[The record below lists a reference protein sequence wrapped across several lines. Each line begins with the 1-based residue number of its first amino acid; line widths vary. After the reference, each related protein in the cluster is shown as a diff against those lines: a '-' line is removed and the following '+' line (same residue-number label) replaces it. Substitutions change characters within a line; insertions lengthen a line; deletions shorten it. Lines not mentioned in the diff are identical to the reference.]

1 MGEMTLDTPKYSVS
15 LVEKDGQHFYTF
27 NNQKTLYPGATGP
40 LGIISK
46 YHLIPWAAK
55 ETALYTQKVLR
66 KTGLIFGLSAKD
78 LCNDRFLELL
88 YKRSKK
94 QHSIK
99 KERAADIGTRA
110 HKAIDEIIKGGTPI
124 IEKDTEFVVENFF
137 AWYEQSGMKII
148 NGDTKV
154 GSQVHGYGGSL
165 DGVVQDENGKLYVLD
180 FKTSNQIDPLGYSC
194 QVAAYSFA
202 LKEMY
207 GLYTAPDGIIVR
219 FSKIKPEIEIVKV
232 ADIFRSFQDG
242 FLPALTLYKHSQTIL
257 LKERFLIKPQI
268 KRGRKNEANKKAN

>member
-1 MGEMTLDTPKYSVS
+1 MINLTPKYTVN
-15 LVEKDGQHFYTF
+15 LIEQDGQHFYTF

-46 YHLIPWAAK
+46 YYLIPWAAK
-55 ETALYTQKVLR
+55 ETALYTKRTLEKV
-66 KTGLIFGLSAKD
+66 KNIFGLSAKD

-110 HKAIDEIIKGGTPI
+110 HKAIDEIIKGGTPKI
-124 IEKDTEFVVENFF
+124 DSDTEFVVENFF
-137 AWYEQSGMKII
+137 SWYEQSGMKIVQ
-148 NGDTKV
+148 GDTKV
-154 GSQVHGYGGSL
+154 GSREHGYGGSL
-165 DGVVQDENGKLYVLD
+165 DGIIQDDKGKLYVLD

-219 FSKIKPEIEIVKV
+219 FSKTKPEIEIVKV

-242 FLPALTLYKHSQTIL
+242 FIPALTLYKHAQTIL
-257 LKERFLIKPQI
+257 IKDRVLIKPEK
-268 KRGRKNEANKKAN
+268 KRGKKNEANKTKN

>member
-1 MGEMTLDTPKYSVS
+1 MILGKPNYSVN
-15 LVEKDGQHFYTF
+15 LIEKDGQHFYTF
-27 NNQKTLYPGATGP
+27 DNQKTLYPGATGP

-46 YHLIPWAAK
+46 YYLIPWAAK
-55 ETALYTQKVLR
+55 ETALYTKKTLEKVRNIL
-66 KTGLIFGLSAKD
+66 GLSAKD
-78 LCNDRFLELL
+78 LCNDRFIELL

-99 KERAADIGTRA
+99 KEKAADIGTRA

-124 IEKDTEFVVENFF
+124 IDLDTEFVVENFF
-137 AWYEQSGMKII
+137 SWYEQSGMKIVH
-148 NGDTKV
+148 GDTKV
-154 GSQVHGYGGSL
+154 GSLIHGYGGSL
-165 DGVVQDENGKLYVLD
+165 DGIIQDETGKLYVLD

-202 LKEMY
+202 LKEMFN
-207 GLYTAPDGIIVR
+207 LSTAPEGIIVR

-242 FLPALTLYKHSQTIL
+242 FIPALTLYKHSQTIL
-257 LKERFLIKPQI
+257 VKDRVLIKPEK
-268 KRGRKNEANKKAN
+268 KRGNKNEANKKAN

>member
-1 MGEMTLDTPKYSVS
+1 MILGKPNYNVNLIEQ
-15 LVEKDGQHFYTF
+15 DGQHFYTF
-27 NNQKTLYPGATGP
+27 DNQKTLYPGATGP

-46 YHLIPWAAK
+46 YYLIPWAAK
-55 ETALYTQKVLR
+55 ETALYTKRTLEKVR
-66 KTGLIFGLSAKD
+66 NIFGLSAKD
-78 LCNDRFLELL
+78 LCNDRFIELL

-99 KERAADIGTRA
+99 KEKAADIGTRA

-124 IEKDTEFVVENFF
+124 IDFDTEFVVENFF
-137 AWYEQSGMKII
+137 SWYEQSGMKIVH
-148 NGDTKV
+148 GDTKV
-154 GSQVHGYGGSL
+154 GSLIHGYGGSL
-165 DGVVQDENGKLYVLD
+165 DGIIQDETGKLYVLD

-202 LKEMY
+202 LKEMFN
-207 GLYTAPDGIIVR
+207 LSTAPEGIIVR

-242 FLPALTLYKHSQTIL
+242 FIPALTLYKHSQTIL
-257 LKERFLIKPQI
+257 VKDRVLIKPEET
-268 KRGRKNEANKKAN
+268 RGNKNEANKKAN